1 MTFTRR
7 LGFESLESRRML
19 TAVDIPD
26 DLTGHILEQVSTPTN
41 VDNATGIR
49 AAEIRVAYD
58 TTVLDIAE
66 ADISAGTV
74 WAGDATADVVA
85 SVDEAAGT
93 IVVSIFGAESLPAIS
108 GSLVNFRF
116 TIRAGA
122 TVGSSTVID
131 LTEVRINEGAIVL
144 DTNPQPG
151 PDATDGRITVTED
164 GGTPSDNAMAS
175 GTVYADVNSNS
186 QPDSTE
192 GLPGVTVTL
201 VNTTTNAEVQT
212 TTQSN
217 GRYQFTDLTPGS
229 YRIQERQPAA
239 YIDGGANE
247 ISVQLVSGQNLTD
260 QNFRELGL
268 RPEFIYNRLYTTLVM
283 PIGSSK
289 WVAAIT
295 QINADAENGI
305 VNATIVAATTSVP
318 HAEGEAP
325 AIVISQT
332 ASPVVV
338 PASSLTA
345 EGEATAVPPTTASV
359 LSTPMV
365 STAVAFP
372 VVNLE
377 PSVVTISPS
386 PARNGATPKSEPSAA
401 SVEPVWSEDTTTLHT
416 PQDTEAASGKKPGE
430 LADEFLVIDEA
441 FAVTD
446 SW

>member
-26 DLTGHILEQVSTPTN
+26 DLTGHILEQVSTPIN

-151 PDATDGRITVTED
+151 PDATDGRITVT
-164 GGTPSDNAMAS
+164 
-175 GTVYADVNSNS
+175 
-186 QPDSTE
+186 
-192 GLPGVTVTL
+192 
-201 VNTTTNAEVQT
+201 
-212 TTQSN
+212 
-217 GRYQFTDLTPGS
+217 
-229 YRIQERQPAA
+229 
-239 YIDGGANE
+239 
-247 ISVQLVSGQNLTD
+247 
-260 QNFRELGL
+260 
-268 RPEFIYNRLYTTLVM
+268 
-283 PIGSSK
+283 
-289 WVAAIT
+289 
-295 QINADAENGI
+295 
-305 VNATIVAATTSVP
+305 
-318 HAEGEAP
+318 
-325 AIVISQT
+325 
-332 ASPVVV
+332 ASP
-338 PASSLTA
+338 
-345 EGEATAVPPTTASV
+345 
-359 LSTPMV
+359 
-365 STAVAFP
+365 
-372 VVNLE
+372 
-377 PSVVTISPS
+377 
-386 PARNGATPKSEPSAA
+386 
-401 SVEPVWSEDTTTLHT
+401 
-416 PQDTEAASGKKPGE
+416 
-430 LADEFLVIDEA
+430 
-441 FAVTD
+441 
-446 SW
+446 